1 MKKIMA
7 NLLWFLVAVAGA
19 WAYATLAF
27 HRGEHLNSAF
37 ILIAALC
44 SYAIGYRFY
53 SKWLAARVLMLND
66 RRATPCEVHDDG
78 KDFVKTNKWIV
89 FGHHFA
95 AISGPGPLVGPVL
108 AAQFG
113 YLPGTLW
120 ILIGVT
126 LGGAVQDFV
135 VLFASLRRDGKS
147 LGQMVKEELN
157 SGAGYLALVAILGI
171 MVILLAVLA
180 LVVVKALAESPWGV
194 FTVGATIPIAMFMGC
209 YLRFGRVGKV
219 LEASATGVVG
229 LLLAVWGGKLV
240 HANPELARWFGLR
253 DITLAWG
260 IIVYG
265 LAASVLP
272 VWLLLA
278 PRDYLSTFMKLGT
291 IFALALGIFVV
302 LPELRMPAVSR
313 FVDGSGLV
321 VAGKIFP
328 FCFITIACGAISGF
342 HTLIASGT
350 TPKMLTR
357 ESYARPVGY
366 GAMCLESLVA
376 IMALIAACT
385 LDPGVY
391 LSMNVKGEAAV
402 TVAKV
407 TSLGF
412 PVTADHMSQLAN
424 QLGEKTLFGR
434 TGGAATL
441 AVGMANIFSKA
452 VKGRWLDLW
461 YHFAIM
467 FEALFILTTIDAGTR
482 VGRYLLQDMLGNLW
496 KPLGETK
503 NISANLLA
511 SVLLVSGWGYFL
523 IQGVRDPLGGVNSLW
538 PLFGIANQMLAAIGL
553 CLGTTIILK
562 MTLQPAANAGEPV
575 LRALQTSGEREQ
587 RASGFP
593 SPPLEERAGERRPQ
607 HSDALCAP
615 EPPVGPLTP
624 ALSPSEGERG
634 NRRQLSGEPSFM
646 GRRPVT
652 IHDAAA
658 RVPAQ
663 KDDLLSLPLSSRGGE
678 GTGAAVSEHRGVH
691 KKRPV
696 LALITLIPLVWL
708 LAVTVTAGV
717 QKIWHSDPRIGFLAQ
732 ARVLSEEAP
741 SLERAMAAAK
751 NAGEAGAIT
760 QAERVLRKNRVL
772 RFNNH
777 LDAVVAG
784 GFLVLVSAIVVLS
797 VREWVLL
804 LGRRKL
810 AVLRETEPVW
820 LPDYAVAE
828 SRPLHVAGVV
838 ALTFAL
844 AKELSGEAEMD
855 RARHA
860 ATLCECEHGQ
870 AGCPA
875 EMSAS
880 QARQAEARVYLA
892 VAERRFKGVKRC
904 C

>member
-1 MKKIMA
+1 MKKTMA
-7 NLLWFLVAVAGA
+7 NLLWLLVAVAGA
-19 WAYATLAF
+19 GAYATLAF
-27 HRGEHLNSAF
+27 HRGEQLNSAY
-37 ILIAALC
+37 ILVAALC

-53 SKWLAARVLMLND
+53 SKWLAASVLVLND

-89 FGHHFA
+89 FGQHFA

-157 SGAGYLALVAILGI
+157 STAGYLALFAILAI
-171 MVILLAVLA
+171 IIILLAVLA
-180 LVVVKALAESPWGV
+180 LVVVKALAESPWGL

-219 LEASATGVVG
+219 REASVIGVVC
-229 LLLAVWGGKLV
+229 LLLAVWGGKLI
-240 HANPELARWFGLR
+240 HESPELGRVFGLR
-253 DITLAWG
+253 DITLAWA
-260 IIVYG
+260 IILYG

-278 PRDYLSTFMKLGT
+278 PRGYLSTFMKLGT
-291 IFALALGIFVV
+291 IFALAFGIFIV
-302 LPELRMPAVSR
+302 LPNLKMPAISR
-313 FVDGSGLV
+313 FVDGSGLII
-321 VAGKIFP
+321 AGKVFP

-342 HTLIASGT
+342 HTLISSGT

-376 IMALIAACT
+376 IMAMIAACT
-385 LDPGVY
+385 MDPGVY
-391 LSMNVKGEAAV
+391 FGMNVPSTGADSAARAASITQRLQATGSYLV
-402 TVAKV
+402 V
-407 TSLGF
+407 S
-412 PVTADHMSQLAN
+412 ADAMDRLAAEVK
-424 QLGEKTLFGR
+424 EKTLFSR

-441 AVGMANIFSKA
+441 AAGMATIFSS
-452 VKGRWLDLW
+452 VTRGRWLDLW

-482 VGRYLLQDMLGNLW
+482 VGRYLLQDAMGALW

-503 NISANLLA
+503 NTGANVLA
-511 SVLLVSGWGYFL
+511 SVLLVGGWGYFL

-562 MTLQPAANAGEPV
+562 MALQPGSQAE
-575 LRALQTSGEREQ
+575 
-587 RASGFP
+587 
-593 SPPLEERAGERRPQ
+593 
-607 HSDALCAP
+607 
-615 EPPVGPLTP
+615 
-624 ALSPSEGERG
+624 
-634 NRRQLSGEPSFM
+634 
-646 GRRPVT
+646 GRRSKAGKPM
-652 IHDAAA
+652 
-658 RVPAQ
+658 
-663 KDDLLSLPLSSRGGE
+663 
-678 GTGAAVSEHRGVH
+678 
-691 KKRPV
+691 

-717 QKIWHSDPRIGFLAQ
+717 QKIWNPDPRIGFLAQ
-732 ARVLSEEAP
+732 ADVLSGKMP
-741 SLERAMAAAK
+741 SLGRALTAA
-751 NAGEAGAIT
+751 NAAGDAGAIE
-760 QAERVLRKNRVL
+760 QAEKALHTNGVL
-772 RFNNH
+772 RFNNR
-777 LDAVVAG
+777 LDAAVAG
-784 GFLVLVSAIVVLS
+784 GFLLLVAAIALLS
-797 VREWVLL
+797 VREWLL
-804 LGRRKL
+804 LLARRKP

-828 SRPLHVAGVV
+828 SRPFHVAGVAAV
-838 ALTFAL
+838 AFAL
-844 AKELSGEAEMD
+844 AKELSGEADMD
-855 RARHA
+855 RARQVA
-860 ATLCECEHGQ
+860 ALCECEHSK
-870 AGCPA
+870 AGCRA
-875 EMSAS
+875 EMNAS
-880 QARQAEARVYLA
+880 RARHADARVYVE
-892 VAERRFKGVKRC
+892 VAEKRFKGIKQC

>member
-1 MKKIMA
+1 MA
-7 NLLWFLVAVAGA
+7 NLLWFVVAVAGA

-27 HRGEHLNSAF
+27 HRGEPLNSAF
-37 ILIAALC
+37 ILVAALC

-53 SKWLAARVLMLND
+53 SKWLAAKVMMLDD

-78 KDFVKTNKWIV
+78 RDFVKTNKWIV
-89 FGHHFA
+89 FGQHFA
-95 AISGPGPLVGPVL
+95 AIAGPGPLVGPVL

-157 SGAGYLALVAILGI
+157 STAGFLALFAILAI
-171 MVILLAVLA
+171 IVILLAVLA
-180 LVVVKALAESPWGV
+180 LIVVKALAGSPWGL

-209 YLRFGRVGKV
+209 YLRYGRVGKV
-219 LEASATGVVG
+219 REASVIGVVC
-229 LLLAVWGGKLV
+229 LLLAVWGGKLI
-240 HANPELARWFGLR
+240 HESPELGRLFGLS
-253 DITLAWG
+253 DISLAWA
-260 IIVYG
+260 IILYG

-278 PRDYLSTFMKLGT
+278 PRGYLSTFVKLGT
-291 IFALALGIFVV
+291 IFALAGGIFVV
-302 LPELRMPAVSR
+302 LPNLKMPAITQ

-321 VAGKIFP
+321 IAGKVFP

-385 LDPGVY
+385 MDPGVY
-391 LSMNVKGEAAV
+391 FAMNVPSDGADSVARAASV
-402 TVAKV
+402 TQRLQAAGSDLVV
-407 TSLGF
+407 S
-412 PVTADHMSQLAN
+412 ADAMDRLAAEVK
-424 QLGEKTLFGR
+424 EKTLFSR

-441 AVGMANIFSKA
+441 AAGMASIFA
-452 VKGRWLDLW
+452 NVTRGRWLDLW

-482 VGRYLLQDMLGNLW
+482 AGRYVLQDVLGNLW

-503 NISANLLA
+503 NTGANVLA
-511 SVLLVSGWGYFL
+511 SVLLVGGWGYFL

-562 MTLQPAANAGEPV
+562 MALQPKSEV
-575 LRALQTSGEREQ
+575 Q
-587 RASGFP
+587 
-593 SPPLEERAGERRPQ
+593 SPKSKVR
-607 HSDALCAP
+607 
-615 EPPVGPLTP
+615 GP
-624 ALSPSEGERG
+624 A
-634 NRRQLSGEPSFM
+634 
-646 GRRPVT
+646 
-652 IHDAAA
+652 
-658 RVPAQ
+658 
-663 KDDLLSLPLSSRGGE
+663 
-678 GTGAAVSEHRGVH
+678 
-691 KKRPV
+691 
-696 LALITLIPLVWL
+696 LALITLVPLVWL

-717 QKIWHSDPRIGFLAQ
+717 QKIWNADPRIGFLAQ
-732 ARVLSEEAP
+732 ANALSAKMP
-741 SLERAMAAAK
+741 SIESALAAA
-751 NAGEAGAIT
+751 NTAGDAAAIE
-760 QAERVLRKNRVL
+760 QAQKALQTNGVL
-772 RFNNH
+772 RFNNR
-777 LDAVVAG
+777 LDAAVAG
-784 GFLVLVSAIVVLS
+784 GFLLLVAAIVLLS
-797 VREWVLL
+797 VREWILL
-804 LGRRKL
+804 LARRKP

-828 SRPLHVAGVV
+828 SKPLHVAGVA

-855 RARHA
+855 RARQG
-860 ATLCECEHGQ
+860 ATLCECEHSK
-870 AGCPA
+870 AGCPTA
-875 EMSAS
+875 MNAS
-880 QARQAEARVYLA
+880 QARQANVRAYVE
-892 VAERRFKGVKRC
+892 VAEKRFKGVKNC